1 MRFFLF
7 FFSIVFSISVCA
19 QQINVA
25 KLKAHVNFLSNKKLK
40 GRLTG
45 SQQELTAANYIAKNL
60 KSFGLIPKGN
70 ISSYYYSYKFKQ
82 ARFAGDTVGG
92 KLVSGINVV
101 AYLDNHC
108 DSTIII
114 SAHYD
119 HLGLTTDQTS
129 YYPGA
134 NDNASGV
141 AALIELARH
150 FSLNK
155 RKEKFNILFICF
167 SGHEQD
173 FVGSKSFS
181 EKPTIDFSFVKFHL
195 NLDKLGSLDNARNN
209 LFFEGLDKISVA
221 ENVLNEVGFKKND
234 LPISTSDASAFKNY
248 SFPTVLIST
257 GNNGE
262 NNPLK
267 DEVKKLN
274 FEGEKKV
281 MIFITKLIEKQEE
294 VSCCTCQKN
303 RE

>member
-7 FFSIVFSISVCA
+7 LLCILLSISVSS

-25 KLKAHVNFLSNKKLK
+25 KLKTHVNYLSNKKLK

-82 ARFAGDTVGG
+82 VRFVGDTIGG

-108 DSTIII
+108 DSTVII

-119 HLGLTTDQTS
+119 HLGLTANQTA

-141 AALIELARH
+141 AALIELARC
-150 FSLNK
+150 FSFNK
-155 RKEKFNILFICF
+155 RKEKFNMLFVCF
-167 SGHEQD
+167 SGHEQG
-173 FVGSKSFS
+173 FVGSKSFC
-181 EKPTIDFSFVKFHL
+181 EKPTVDFSTIKFHV
-195 NLDKLGSLDNARNN
+195 NLDKLGSLDNATNN
-209 LFFEGLDKISVA
+209 LFFTGLEKKMEV
-221 ENVLNEVGFKKND
+221 ENVLKETEFKEND
-234 LPISTSDASAFKNY
+234 LPTKLSDASAFY
-248 SFPTVLIST
+248 SSAIPTLTIST
-257 GNNGE
+257 EKNASD
-262 NNPLK
+262 NPLK

-281 MIFITKLIEKQEE
+281 ITFIAKLIEKQEE
-294 VSCCTCQKN
+294 TSNCTCQKK
-303 RE
+303 

>member
-1 MRFFLF
+1 MRIFISFFC
-7 FFSIVFSISVCA
+7 IVLSISVCA

-25 KLKAHVNFLSNKKLK
+25 KLKTHVNFLSNKKLK

-119 HLGLTTDQTS
+119 HLGLTADQNS

-141 AALIELARH
+141 AALIELARY
-150 FSLNK
+150 FTFNK
-155 RKEKFNILFICF
+155 RKEKFNILFVCF
-167 SGHEQD
+167 SGHEQG
-173 FVGSKSFS
+173 FVGSKSFC
-181 EKPTIDFSFVKFHL
+181 EKPTIDFPTVKFHV
-195 NLDKLGSLDNARNN
+195 NLDKLGLLDNVTNN
-209 LFFEGLDKISVA
+209 LFVDGLEKISGA
-221 ENVLNEVGFKKND
+221 ENVLNVAGFKKNY
-234 LPISTSDASAFKNY
+234 LLNELSDASAFK
-248 SFPTVLIST
+248 SFIFPTIQIST
-257 GNNGE
+257 GNSLE
-262 NNPLK
+262 ENPLK
-267 DEVKKLN
+267 DELKKLN

-281 MIFITKLIEKQEE
+281 IIFITKLIEKQEE
-294 VSCCTCQKN
+294 ISCCTCQKN
-303 RE
+303 

>member
-7 FFSIVFSISVCA
+7 LLCILLSITVSA

-25 KLKAHVNFLSNKKLK
+25 KLKTHVNYLSNKKLK

-82 ARFAGDTVGG
+82 ARFGGDTVGG

-108 DSTIII
+108 DSTVII
-114 SAHYD
+114 SANYD
-119 HLGLTTDQTS
+119 HLGLTADQTA

-141 AALIELARH
+141 AALIELARY
-150 FSLNK
+150 FSFNK
-155 RKEKFNILFICF
+155 RKEKFNILFVCF
-167 SGHEQD
+167 SGHEQS
-173 FVGSKSFS
+173 FVGSKSFC
-181 EKPTIDFSFVKFHL
+181 EKPTIDFSTVKFHI
-195 NLDKLGSLDNARNN
+195 NLDKLGLLNHSTNN
-209 LFFEGLDKISVA
+209 LFFEGLEKISEA
-221 ENVLNEVGFKKND
+221 KNVLNETDFNMND
-234 LPISTSDASAFKNY
+234 LPNVLSDASAFKRFF
-248 SFPTVLIST
+248 FPTIRIST
-257 GNNGE
+257 VNNVE
-262 NNPLK
+262 DNPLK
-267 DEVKKLN
+267 DEVKMLN

-281 MIFITKLIEKQEE
+281 ILFITKLIEKQEAI
-294 VSCCTCQKN
+294 SCCTCQKK
-303 RE
+303 

>member
-7 FFSIVFSISVCA
+7 LLCIFLSISVSA

-25 KLKAHVNFLSNKKLK
+25 KLKTHVNYLSNKKLK

-82 ARFAGDTVGG
+82 ARFVGDTLGG

-108 DSTIII
+108 DSTIIL

-119 HLGLTTDQTS
+119 HLGLTDDQTA

-141 AALIELARH
+141 AALIELARY
-150 FSLNK
+150 FSFNK
-155 RKEKFNILFICF
+155 RKEKFNILFVCF
-167 SGHEQD
+167 SGHEQG
-173 FVGSKSFS
+173 FVGSKSFC
-181 EKPTIDFSFVKFHL
+181 EKPTIDFSYVKFHF
-195 NLDKLGSLDNARNN
+195 NLDKLGSLDNSTNN
-209 LFFEGLDKISVA
+209 LFVEGLEKISGA
-221 ENVLNEVGFKKND
+221 ESVLIDASFKKKD
-234 LPISTSDASAFKNY
+234 LPIAPSDASVFKNLT
-248 SFPTVLIST
+248 FPTIQIST
-257 GNNGE
+257 GNSQE
-262 NNPLK
+262 ENPLK

-274 FEGEKKV
+274 FEGEKRV
-281 MIFITKLIEKQEE
+281 IIFITKLIEKQDEI
-294 VSCCTCQKN
+294 SCCTCQKK
-303 RE
+303 